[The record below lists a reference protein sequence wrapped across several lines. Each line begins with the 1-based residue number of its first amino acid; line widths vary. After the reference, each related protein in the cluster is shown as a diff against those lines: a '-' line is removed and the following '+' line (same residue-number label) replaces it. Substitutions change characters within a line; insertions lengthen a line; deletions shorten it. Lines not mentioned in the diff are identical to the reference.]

1 MSRRLTAAILVTGSE
16 ILLGRTQDRNSGT
29 LARSLDSHGI
39 RLERIVAV
47 DDREEHLR
55 AALADLIAG
64 GYDLI
69 VTSGGLGPTHDDRTV
84 AIVAD
89 VTGLALELDE
99 AALAEITEI
108 VTGYAALRG
117 VPVEPLLPGA
127 HKQAMRPAG
136 AHVISPSGTAP
147 GLIVPGQTTIVVL
160 PGPPTELADVWRRAL
175 EHDAMSSL
183 LGTQLER
190 RVLRIWNTPESTV
203 ARTFDELGGDDH
215 GTETSICATRLEV
228 EVVIRFAPAARAAGT
243 ALADGLAAA
252 FGDAVYAQDD
262 LPVEVRVVQELD
274 QRGLTIACAES
285 CTAGMVAARL
295 AGVPG
300 ASTVLRGG
308 IVAYAND
315 VKISQV
321 GVPAT
326 TIAAHGAVSA
336 EVALA
341 LAEGARQTLQSDIGI
356 GVTGIAGPGG
366 GTDEK
371 PVGLVHIAVV
381 GPNGTSQVMER
392 RFPGDREAIRTNTAL
407 TGLHLV
413 RLLLQDERLSAGV

>member
-1 MSRRLTAAILVTGSE
+1 VSRRLTAAILVTGSE

-55 AALADLIAG
+55 AALADLISG

-84 AIVAD
+84 TIVAE

-99 AALAEITEI
+99 AALVEITEI

-117 VPVEPLLPGA
+117 VPVEQLLPGA
-127 HKQAMRPAG
+127 RKQAMRPAG
-136 AHVISPSGTAP
+136 AHVISPAGTAP

-175 EHDAMSSL
+175 EHDAMRSL

-203 ARTFDELGGDDH
+203 ARVFDELGGDSH

-228 EVVIRFAPAARAAGT
+228 EVVIRFAPAVRAAGT
-243 ALADGLAAA
+243 ALADGLLDA
-252 FGDAVYAQDD
+252 FGDAVYAEDD
-262 LPVEVRVVQELD
+262 LPVEARVVQGLQ
-274 QRGLTIACAES
+274 QRGLTVACAES
-285 CTAGMVAARL
+285 CTAGMVAARF
-295 AGVPG
+295 AAVPG

-315 VKISQV
+315 VKIEQV
-321 GVPAT
+321 GVPSAT
-326 TIAAHGAVSA
+326 ITEHGAVSA

-341 LAEGARQTLQSDIGI
+341 LAEGARKTLHSDVGIGI
-356 GVTGIAGPGG
+356 TGVAGPGG
-366 GTDEK
+366 GSDKK
-371 PVGLVHIAVV
+371 PVGLVYVAVV
-381 GPNGTSQVMER
+381 GPHGTSQVLER
-392 RFPGDREAIRTNTAL
+392 TFPGDREAVRTNSAL
-407 TGLHLV
+407 TSLHLV
-413 RLLLQDERLSAGV
+413 RLLLQDERLSADA